1 MPQAGAGVAAAAA
14 MAPSGTGGSV
24 QEQQTSDIAA
34 GLPPALLSSS
44 PLSAS
49 SSPLSASALDAALAA
64 QRSSARLVVSIIGLF
79 SSEFAEPAVGRHV
92 ARLDERKGATTSMV
106 DTTCLRWTTKPN
118 VVSRL
123 ELSSYENISLSLP
136 TLRRKTPTRPRPSPP
151 APTRSP
157 PRAISTARRTPK
169 QKPLFFANRIFI
181 PNIRPASYG
190 MRSSSFL
197 RFCRLSRIASVT
209 ASTPRPA

>member
-1 MPQAGAGVAAAAA
+1 

-49 SSPLSASALDAALAA
+49 ALDAALAA

-79 SSEFAEPAVGRHV
+79 SSKFAEPAVGRHV

-106 DTTCLRWTTKPN
+106 DHMPAVDNETQ
-118 VVSRL
+118 
-123 ELSSYENISLSLP
+123 
-136 TLRRKTPTRPRPSPP
+136 RRVAPR
-151 APTRSP
+151 
-157 PRAISTARRTPK
+157 
-169 QKPLFFANRIFI
+169 
-181 PNIRPASYG
+181 
-190 MRSSSFL
+190 
-197 RFCRLSRIASVT
+197 
-209 ASTPRPA
+209 

>member
-123 ELSSYENISLSLP
+123 VELSSYENIFLSLL

-157 PRAISTARRTPK
+157 PRAISTARRTSS
-169 QKPLFFANRIFI
+169 
-181 PNIRPASYG
+181 ASRCG
-190 MRSSSFL
+190 
-197 RFCRLSRIASVT
+197 
-209 ASTPRPA
+209 